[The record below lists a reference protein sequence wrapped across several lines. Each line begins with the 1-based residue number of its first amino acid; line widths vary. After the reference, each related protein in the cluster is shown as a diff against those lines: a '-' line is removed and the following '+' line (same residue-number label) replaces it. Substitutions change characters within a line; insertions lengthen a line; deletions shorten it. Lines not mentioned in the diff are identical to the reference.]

1 MLNNDKRK
9 QVSNVR
15 LWISTATVATALT
28 TGAVATTTAHAD
40 SVADQTPAQAATV
53 DTNTQTQLQDA
64 QANVTSAQTANSN
77 AQSALTSANTDVNTA
92 QTAVNQAQDN
102 LNSAQDVYTQ
112 AQSALT
118 SAQANQNAGSQAI
131 VDAQS
136 AIGTAQ
142 NVVDHTNQAV
152 SQYQDTLTKADSA
165 QSAAQD
171 AQSQA
176 QADYNQAK
184 TANDQTQQAVTDFE
198 NTKPASSTPTTE
210 TITNVPDIK
219 IPSDYSSEYDIDAI
233 NTDDMHA
240 HTKTEAGQE
249 SMANAFNANDS
260 LEKDHPTNPND
271 VNETIDIYH
280 LTPEQTQEITTY
292 AANIINNARQQIMA
306 QPNGDKV
313 AQGYLSVSTNASK
326 LGAEIIDQAYNK
338 NDWSKNNGMQHHI
351 DDYQVNGTDQ
361 DNLESAVYQHGLK
374 TKNLDTYNGKIYG
387 YNDKG
392 MAFGECIMSAL
403 LADGTPVKNMHELK
417 NMVYQSIVEEL
428 FMDTAYTAT
437 NTATTLVGFGG
448 HTRDLLNSNSIY
460 AITNTPDKAKQFLTV
475 TIDNAG
481 LIHFLMFTDQD
492 ANDDVAKSIDTDAV
506 TPLGITSKT
515 VTTNGD
521 DSTTKQWNA
530 KLDQLKQTAKDA
542 QSKLTQAQN
551 TLNDKNTALKSAQS
565 KLIQAQNDLATAK
578 KAQADAVD
586 KLNEAKTKLN
596 DLQNSKDALKKAQD
610 NATVAAIKLND
621 AKTAMQ
627 KANDTLKQAKDS
639 QASAQKTADQTKTAL
654 DQALSHLAG
663 LEAIVETQ
671 DKDQAKD
678 NGYHIT
684 NGQVVDQNNE
694 PVNNWHV
701 DTNGNMV
708 SPSNTVIANPSQP
721 STGSDDNSK
730 PATGN
735 TDDQPATGSNDNN
748 KPSTGNTDDQPATGS
763 DNNSKPSTG
772 NTNDQSST
780 GSDDNSKPS
789 TGNTNDQSSTG
800 SDNNN
805 KPSTGNTDDQPATG
819 SDDTSNP
826 STGDTNDQ
834 PATGF
839 DDHSKPSTGNT
850 DNQPSTDTVVATNQ
864 PSATSVAHQTSTP
877 VVNTI
882 TQSQPV
888 SNKVVETPSEAPVNM
903 TRAQYKQALNQSSSK
918 TSDSQAQTSSLPQTG
933 DDKRQS
939 VALAGLGFVT
949 LLSMFG
955 LAKRNKYNR

>member
-40 SVADQTPAQAATV
+40 SVTDQTPAQAVTV
-53 DTNTQTQLQDA
+53 NTNTQTQLQDA
-64 QANVTSAQTANSN
+64 QSNVTSAQTANSN
-77 AQSALTSANTDVNTA
+77 AQSALTSANADVNNA

-102 LNSAQDVYTQ
+102 LNSAQAVYTQ
-112 AQSALT
+112 AQSDLT

-131 VDAQS
+131 ADAQS

-184 TANDQTQQAVTDFE
+184 TANDQAQKAVTDFE
-198 NTKPASSTPTTE
+198 NTKPASATPTTE

-233 NTDDMHA
+233 NADGLHA
-240 HTKTEAGQE
+240 HTKTDAGQK
-249 SMANAFNANDS
+249 SMKQAFNSNIY
-260 LEKDHPTNPND
+260 LERDHPTNSND

-292 AANIINNARQQIMA
+292 AANIINNVRQQIMA

-313 AQGYLSVSTNASK
+313 TQGYLSVSNNASK

-338 NDWSKNNGMQHHI
+338 NDWSKNHSWTHHI
-351 DDYQVNGTDQ
+351 VDYKVNGTDQ
-361 DNLESAVYQHGLK
+361 DDLEASVYQHGLK
-374 TKNLDTYNGKIYG
+374 TKNLDTYKDAIYDF
-387 YNDKG
+387 NDNG
-392 MAFGECIMSAL
+392 MAFNECIMSAL
-403 LADGTPVKNMHELK
+403 WDDGTPVKNMYELK
-417 NMVYQSIVEEL
+417 ETVSMSIAEEL
-428 FMDTAYTAT
+428 FADTSEGYTDPT
-437 NTATTLVGFGG
+437 NPTYGVGG
-448 HTRDLLNSNSIY
+448 HTQALLNSNSIY

-481 LIHFLMFTDQD
+481 YIHFLTFTDQD
-492 ANDDVAKSIDTDAV
+492 ANDDVAKFIDTDAV

-515 VTTNGD
+515 ITTNGD
-521 DSTTKQWNA
+521 ESATKQWNA
-530 KLDQLKQTAKDA
+530 KLDQLKQSAKNA

-551 TLNDKNTALKSAQS
+551 TLNDKNTALKSAQTA
-565 KLIQAQNDLATAK
+565 LTQAQNDLATAK
-578 KAQADAVD
+578 KAQADA
-586 KLNEAKTKLN
+586 
-596 DLQNSKDALKKAQD
+596 
-610 NATVAAIKLND
+610 
-621 AKTAMQ
+621 Q
-627 KANDTLKQAKDS
+627 KS
-639 QASAQKTADQTKTAL
+639 ADQAKTAL

-678 NGYHIT
+678 NGYHV
-684 NGQVVDQNNE
+684 NDGQVVDQNNE
-694 PVNNWHV
+694 PVNDWHV
-701 DTNGNMV
+701 NNNGNMV
-708 SPSNTVIANPSQP
+708 SPNNTVVANPSQP
-721 STGSDDNSK
+721 
-730 PATGN
+730 A
-735 TDDQPATGSNDNN
+735 
-748 KPSTGNTDDQPATGS
+748 
-763 DNNSKPSTG
+763 
-772 NTNDQSST
+772 T

-789 TGNTNDQSSTG
+789 TGNTDEQPATGSNDNSKPSTDDTNDQPVTG
-800 SDNNN
+800 SDDHN
-805 KPSTGNTDDQPATG
+805 KPSTGDTDDQPT
-819 SDDTSNP
+819 
-826 STGDTNDQ
+826 
-834 PATGF
+834 
-839 DDHSKPSTGNT
+839 
-850 DNQPSTDTVVATNQ
+850 TDTTVATDQ
-864 PSATSVAHQTSTP
+864 PSATPVVPQTSTS
-877 VVNTI
+877 VANTVA
-882 TQSQPV
+882 QSQPV
-888 SNKVVETPSEAPVNM
+888 SNKVVETTSETPVQM
-903 TRAQYKQALNQSSSK
+903 TRAEYKQTLNQSSNK

>member
-40 SVADQTPAQAATV
+40 SVSDQTPAQAATV
-53 DTNTQTQLQDA
+53 ETNTQTQLQDA
-64 QANVTSAQTANSN
+64 QANVASAQTANSN
-77 AQSALTSANTDVNTA
+77 AQSALTSANTDVNNA

-131 VDAQS
+131 ADAQS
-136 AIGTAQ
+136 VIGTAQ

-165 QSAAQD
+165 QSTAQD

-184 TANDQTQQAVTDFE
+184 TANDQAQQAVTDFE

-210 TITNVPDIK
+210 TITNVPDFQV
-219 IPSDYSSEYDIDAI
+219 PSDYSSEYDIDAI
-233 NTDDMHA
+233 NADDMHA
-240 HTKTEAGQE
+240 HTKTEAGQQT
-249 SMANAFNANDS
+249 MHDALYANSD

-271 VNETIDIYH
+271 ASETIDIYH

-292 AANIINNARQQIMA
+292 AANIINNVRQQIMA

-313 AQGYLSVSTNASK
+313 AQGYLSVSANASK

-338 NDWSKNNGMQHHI
+338 NDWSKNHSWTHHI
-351 DDYQVNGTDQ
+351 ADYQVNGTDQ
-361 DNLESAVYQHGLK
+361 DNLEASVYQHGLK
-374 TKNLDTYNGKIYG
+374 TKNLETYKDKIYD
-387 YNDKG
+387 YNDNG
-392 MAFGECIMSAL
+392 MAFGECISGLDTTM
-403 LADGTPVKNMHELK
+403 TNMQQLK
-417 NMVYQSIVEEL
+417 NRVSEALAAML
-428 FMDTAYTAT
+428 FADDSTGAENY
-437 NTATTLVGFGG
+437 GFGG
-448 HTRDLLNSNSIY
+448 HTQNLLNSNSIY
-460 AITNTPDKAKQFLTV
+460 AITNTPDKAKQFLTL

-481 LIHFLMFTDQD
+481 QLHFLTFTDQD

-515 VTTNGD
+515 VTTNSD
-521 DSTTKQWNA
+521 DSAAKQWNA

-551 TLNDKNTALKSAQS
+551 TLNDKNTALKSAQTA
-565 KLIQAQNDLATAK
+565 LTQAQNDLATAK

-639 QASAQKTADQTKTAL
+639 QANAQKTADQAKTAL

-678 NGYHIT
+678 NGYHVN

-694 PVNNWHV
+694 PVNNWYV
-701 DTNGNMV
+701 DNDGNMV
-708 SPSNTVIANPSQP
+708 SPNNTVVANPSQP
-721 STGSDDNSK
+721 STSSDDDNK

-735 TDDQPATGSNDNN
+735 TDNQPA
-748 KPSTGNTDDQPATGS
+748 
-763 DNNSKPSTG
+763 
-772 NTNDQSST
+772 T

-789 TGNTNDQSSTG
+789 TGD
-800 SDNNN
+800 
-805 KPSTGNTDDQPATG
+805 TDDQPSTD
-819 SDDTSNP
+819 SDDNSNP
-826 STGDTNDQ
+826 STGT
-834 PATGF
+834 
-839 DDHSKPSTGNT
+839 T
-850 DNQPSTDTVVATNQ
+850 DNQPTTDTVAATDQ
-864 PSATSVAHQTSTP
+864 PSVTP
-877 VVNTI
+877 VVPETSTAVVNTVA
-882 TQSQPV
+882 QGQPV
-888 SNKVVETPSEAPVNM
+888 SNKVVETTSEAPVNM
-903 TRAQYKQALNQSSSK
+903 TRAEYKQALNQSSSK

-933 DDKRQS
+933 NDKRQS